1 MYGCVS
7 LANNRWKKQ
16 SCIKGRPDS
25 LEKIPLSR
33 VLNGK
38 YYHFCELSSVY
49 RNVALY
55 MPKSGFDPKHFTH
68 FFTLKVTF

>member
-25 LEKIPLSR
+25 LAKIPLSR

-38 YYHFCELSSVY
+38 YFFLERFILV
-49 RNVALY
+49 VA
-55 MPKSGFDPKHFTH
+55 
-68 FFTLKVTF
+68 